1 MNVQGYASTDQ
12 ASNLRAL
19 VQSAEPAASVAG
31 STSSGTRILAIASG
45 KGGVGK
51 TNLSVNLGLALAQ
64 GGQRIWLLDGDMS
77 LANVDVVM
85 GLRPPY
91 TLGHVLSG
99 QKSLSEIMITGPCG
113 LRIVPGAS
121 GLTDLASLPTS
132 VQERLLRELTTLE
145 EQADVLIIDSAA
157 GIGTNVLPFLRA
169 AQEAIIITTPEPTAI
184 TDAYAL
190 IKVLSCARP
199 MPQIK
204 LLVNWARNEKD
215 ANLTAR
221 KMADLIHKFLDLEIT
236 ILGSL
241 PEDEHL
247 MVAVRKQVPVLL
259 AYPGSPYAKGV
270 RKLGRKLDGH
280 APPKDARFSLERFI
294 RVLGG
299 LADRRTYAVS

>member
-1 MNVQGYASTDQ
+1 MDQ
-12 ASNLRAL
+12 ASDLRAL
-19 VQSAEPAASVAG
+19 VQASGPAGTVAG
-31 STSSGTRILAIASG
+31 STSGGTRIMAIASG

-51 TNLSVNLGLALAQ
+51 TNLSVNLGLMFAQ
-64 GGQRIWLLDGDMS
+64 EGKRVWLFDGDMS

-85 GLRPPY
+85 GLRPSH

-99 QKSLSEIMITGPCG
+99 QKRLSEIMITGPCG
-113 LRIVPGAS
+113 LQIVPGAS
-121 GLTDLASLPTS
+121 GLTDLANLPAT
-132 VQERLLRELTTLE
+132 VQERLLRELLNLE

-157 GIGTNVLPFLRA
+157 GIGANVLPFLRA

-190 IKVLSCARP
+190 VKVLSCARP

-204 LLVNWARNEKD
+204 LVVNWARNEKD

-221 KMADLIHKFLDLEIT
+221 KMAELIHKFLDLEIT

-259 AYPGSPYAKGV
+259 AYPGSPYANGV
-270 RKLGRKLDGH
+270 RKLGRQLYGH
-280 APPKDARFSLERFI
+280 TPPKNTHFSLEHFI
-294 RVLGG
+294 QVLGG

>member
-1 MNVQGYASTDQ
+1 MNVQQYASIDQ

-19 VQSAEPAASVAG
+19 VQTAGPAGTVTG
-31 STSSGTRILAIASG
+31 STSSGTRIIAIASG

-64 GGQRIWLLDGDMS
+64 EDKRVWLLDGDMS

-99 QKSLSEIMITGPCG
+99 QKSLSEIMIAGPCG
-113 LRIVPGAS
+113 LQIVPGAS
-121 GLTDLASLPTS
+121 GLTDLANLPTI

-190 IKVLSCARP
+190 VKVLSCARP

-204 LLVNWARNEKD
+204 LLVNWARNEED
-215 ANLTAR
+215 ASLTAR
-221 KMADLIHKFLDLEIT
+221 KMAELIHKFLDLEIT

-259 AYPGSPYAKGV
+259 AYPGSPYANGI
-270 RKLGRKLDGH
+270 RKLGRKLDGN
-280 APPKDARFSLERFI
+280 APPKNARFPLEHFI

-299 LADRRTYAVS
+299 LAGHPTYAVS